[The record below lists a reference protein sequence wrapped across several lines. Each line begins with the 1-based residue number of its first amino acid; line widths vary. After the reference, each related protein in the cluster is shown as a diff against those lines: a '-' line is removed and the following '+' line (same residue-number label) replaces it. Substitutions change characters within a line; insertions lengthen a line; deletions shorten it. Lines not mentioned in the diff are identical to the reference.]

1 MELLKTVFS
10 VAGRASSVAIG
21 HMMSGVSEAVAS
33 VKFTETLNKL
43 DVAFTPVL
51 VTVTC
56 RHQSQKK
63 EDYVLDF
70 DLEAF
75 TKALNEGRHA
85 RPQIVVRSKY
95 ADINRDV
102 LSEKMEAG
110 LRPLFHSFQE
120 SVERRKQDITDREES
135 DAFWNALAMLMLTVA
150 GAAMGPL
157 VWLIVGFEGWQAL
170 KSLPS
175 LIISSIKSGLYNM
188 IFGSE
193 LAQLDSE
200 LDAAR
205 TTIKRMVRNIKIEP
219 LAE

>member
-10 VAGRASSVAIG
+10 VAGKATSLAIG
-21 HMMSGVSEAVAS
+21 TMMTTISEAVAS

-43 DVAFTPVL
+43 DVAFTPIL

-56 RHQSQKK
+56 VHLSQNK

-70 DLEAF
+70 DLDAF
-75 TKALNEGRHA
+75 TKALSEGRHA
-85 RPQIVVRSKY
+85 RPQIVIRSKHT
-95 ADINRDV
+95 DINRDV

-110 LRPLFHSFQE
+110 LRPLFRNFQQH
-120 SVERRKQDITDREES
+120 VELRKQDIIDREES
-135 DAFWNALAMLMLTVA
+135 DAFWISMGMLMLTVA
-150 GAAMGPL
+150 GAVMGPL
-157 VWLIVGFEGWQAL
+157 VWLIVGMEGWQAM

-175 LIISSIKSGLYNM
+175 LIISSIKSGIYNM

-193 LAQLDSE
+193 LDQLDSE
-200 LDAAR
+200 LDSAR